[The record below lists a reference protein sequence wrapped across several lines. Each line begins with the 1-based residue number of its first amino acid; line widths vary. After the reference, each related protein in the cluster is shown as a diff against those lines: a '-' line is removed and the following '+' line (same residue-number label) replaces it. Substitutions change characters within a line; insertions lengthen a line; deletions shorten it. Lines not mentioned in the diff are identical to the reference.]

1 MNKNKILFIKSIKAD
16 ITIAGKNK
24 KNSYRI
30 EREVII
36 GNKL

>member
-1 MNKNKILFIKSIKAD
+1 MSKNKILFIKSIKSD
-16 ITIAGKNK
+16 IIIAGKNK

-30 EREVII
+30 EREVRI